1 MYNNNNKGESVMT
14 KVIKVEYEK
23 RKKLYYSTN
32 NVEEK
37 SWDGLI
43 NQNLDMMFVFK
54 KVIQEFGI
62 AYSDAFKT
70 HQKCYPN
77 LYFKENQ

>member
-1 MYNNNNKGESVMT
+1 MIKL
-14 KVIKVEYEK
+14 IKVEYEK

-32 NVEEK
+32 NVKEK

-43 NQNLDMMFVFK
+43 NQNFDMMFVFR

>member
-1 MYNNNNKGESVMT
+1 M
-14 KVIKVEYEK
+14 IKNIKSEYEK

-32 NVEEK
+32 NVDEK
-37 SWDGLI
+37 PWDGLI

-54 KVIQEFGI
+54 KVVQEFGI

-70 HQKCYPN
+70 HQKCYSN
-77 LYFKENQ
+77 LYLTKEAA

>member
-1 MYNNNNKGESVMT
+1 MI

-37 SWDGLI
+37 PWDGLI

-77 LYFKENQ
+77 LYLTKEGAWVLKEY

>member
-1 MYNNNNKGESVMT
+1 MVFSSILSSF
-14 KVIKVEYEK
+14 IKYFLLSADYGG
-23 RKKLYYSTN
+23 KKLYYSTN
-32 NVEEK
+32 NVKEK

-43 NQNLDMMFVFK
+43 NQNLDMMFVFR

>member
-1 MYNNNNKGESVMT
+1 MFNNNKGVKKMI

-37 SWDGLI
+37 AWDGLI
-43 NQNLDMMFVFK
+43 NQNFDMMFVFR
-54 KVIQEFGI
+54 KVIQELGV

-70 HQKCYPN
+70 HQKCHPN
-77 LYFKENQ
+77 LYFKEERI